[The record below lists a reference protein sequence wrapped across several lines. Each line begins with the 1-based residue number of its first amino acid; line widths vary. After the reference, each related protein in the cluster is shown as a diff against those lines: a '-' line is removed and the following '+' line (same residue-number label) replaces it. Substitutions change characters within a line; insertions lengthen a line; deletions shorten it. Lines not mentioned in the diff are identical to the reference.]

1 MMCTTGGRSYGRT
14 AQVEKEVAMLRRK
27 GVRIM
32 RVSPKDKPK
41 KLKGA
46 QVELPGF
53 VKEMMRN
60 EFFQG

>member
-14 AQVEKEVAMLRRK
+14 AQVEKEVARLRRK

-41 KLKGA
+41 KLKGNFPMPDYMLQA
-46 QVELPGF
+46 A
-53 VKEMMRN
+53 KDEMHL
-60 EFFQG
+60 